1 VLLFVGSER
10 KIVSHPGRPSWIR
23 IVICQIGGHEAIALG
38 LVSPEAPP
46 VACTICQGTYDPDAP
61 GTIAF
66 TIHTDCGNGCAPPS
80 DACDMARG
88 HPPPTHPPFCP
99 RCRRSSLAEH
109 RICTACEKQ
118 LLERYESVDVAPCP
132 WCMKPLRIVRRGE
145 WRGQVV

>member
-1 VLLFVGSER
+1 M
-10 KIVSHPGRPSWIR
+10 
-23 IVICQIGGHEAIALG
+23 ICQIGGHEAIALG

-88 HPPPTHPPFCP
+88 HPPPSYPLTILPQMP
-99 RCRRSSLAEH
+99 
-109 RICTACEKQ
+109 TQ
-118 LLERYESVDVAPCP
+118 LPCSQDLHG
-132 WCMKPLRIVRRGE
+132 LR
-145 WRGQVV
+145 